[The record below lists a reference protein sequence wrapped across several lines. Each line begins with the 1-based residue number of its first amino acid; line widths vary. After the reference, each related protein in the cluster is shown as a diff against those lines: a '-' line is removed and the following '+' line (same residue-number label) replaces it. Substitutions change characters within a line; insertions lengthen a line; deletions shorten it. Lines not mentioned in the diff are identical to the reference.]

1 MVAQRAWVKP
11 LGALWTVK
19 SDARQVIT
27 AYETQAEA
35 IHTARSLLAA
45 TGGGELIILDT
56 TGTVIGTES
65 VVPRERQQ

>member
-1 MVAQRAWVKP
+1 MAQRAWVKP

-35 IHTARSLLAA
+35 IAAARSLLGA
-45 TGGGELIILDT
+45 TGGGELFLGDT
-56 TGTVIGTES
+56 DGNVFHHDSVERGTV
-65 VVPRERQQ
+65 

>member
-1 MVAQRAWVKP
+1 MTQRAWVKP

-35 IHTARSLLAA
+35 IAAARSLLGA
-45 TGGGELIILDT
+45 TGGGELLLGDSDGNVFHHESVER
-56 TGTVIGTES
+56 GTV
-65 VVPRERQQ
+65 